1 VIDLDLAGGGTP
13 WLTIGQGVRR
23 MGGHLE
29 WAIARGSRLLL
40 GIMIVGGT
48 AVITEVGVASSTA
61 FADTVIDGCTVVSN
75 PTPTDNTDCVDMNL
89 SGASLTNLDLSYAD
103 FEGSTLATTA
113 T

>member
-1 VIDLDLAGGGTP
+1 MGYCPRIPFTAGDND
-13 WLTIGQGVRR
+13 RR
-23 MGGHLE
+23 
-29 WAIARGSRLLL
+29 RN
-40 GIMIVGGT
+40 